1 LLVVVILISKAG
13 KLICELIY
21 FRFLL
26 TLEIDRWL
34 RLFETMGT
42 GSGDLHKY
50 NGSCSSKTGE
60 TSYRYRDSMEINL
73 AKIETVSALQQ

>member
-1 LLVVVILISKAG
+1 LLVVVILIAKAG

-50 NGSCSSKTGE
+50 NGSCSSKT
-60 TSYRYRDSMEINL
+60 
-73 AKIETVSALQQ
+73 